1 MSVIF
6 LYSLYLLF
14 GLSLSQL
21 LPVYLPSA
29 FSALGE
35 PIQLLSMLC
44 LSFIMILVGSEF
56 EIDRTRPKKYVVD
69 YLVAAT
75 AAAFPW
81 IFVGVYYIYFFY
93 DAQWTDLTSWRDSLM
108 ISRFAAPTSA
118 GILFSMLAAAGLAK
132 TWVFKKARILAIFD
146 DLDTIL
152 LMIPLK
158 VLFVGMRWQLF
169 LILAVMIALLF
180 IAWFYQHTLKW
191 KITPRSILLY
201 SAIITAA
208 SEIIYA
214 IGYQIDPQVPIH
226 LEVLLPAFV
235 LGMLLK
241 INHKDLETKEMMST
255 SRAISSA
262 FMVLVGLSM
271 PYMGELIQ
279 GELPYMALLGHVI
292 TVTVLSN
299 IGKCFAIFCYKKEA
313 TLKERLAVSIALF
326 PRGEVGA
333 GIIIVTLS
341 YGLGGFAI
349 AVSIL
354 SLCLNLVLTG
364 VFIAVVKHL
373 CGDVAKAP
381 QKAS

>member
-1 MSVIF
+1 MSVIL
-6 LYSLYLLF
+6 LYSFYLLL
-14 GLSLSQL
+14 GLVLSQW
-21 LPVYLPSA
+21 LPIAMPSA
-29 FSALGE
+29 FASLAE
-35 PIQLLSMLC
+35 PLQILSMVC
-44 LSFIMILVGSEF
+44 LAFIMILVGSEF
-56 EIDRTRPKKYVVD
+56 EIDRSKPKKYAVD

-81 IFVGVYYIYFFY
+81 IFVGLYYMYFFF
-93 DAQWTDLTSWRDSLM
+93 DGQWSDLVSWRDSLM

-132 TWVFKKARILAIFD
+132 TWVFRKARILAIFD

-169 LILAVMIALLF
+169 LILVVMIALLF

-191 KITPRSILLY
+191 KISPRSILLY
-201 SAIITAA
+201 SAIITAV
-208 SEIIYA
+208 SEIIYL

-226 LEVLLPAFV
+226 FEVLLPAFV
-235 LGMLLK
+235 LGVLLK
-241 INHKDLETKEMMST
+241 IEHKDLETKQMVQT
-255 SRAISSA
+255 SRMISSI

-271 PYMGELIQ
+271 PYMGDLIQ
-279 GELPYMALLGHVI
+279 GDLPYNLLFAHVI
-292 TVTVLSN
+292 AVTVLSN
-299 IGKCFAIFCYKKEA
+299 IGKCFAIFCYKREA
-313 TLKERLAVSIALF
+313 TLRQRLAVCVALF

-341 YGLGGFAI
+341 YGLSGFAI

-354 SLCLNLVLTG
+354 SLCLNLILTG
-364 VFIAVVKHL
+364 AFITIVKHL
-373 CGDVAKAP
+373 CQEEKEP
-381 QKAS
+381 QIA